1 MRTFECFNIFGKT
14 IHKKASEVHILDWN
28 QGKNGMNAAGGPV
41 WTVIVKFKN
50 SQMWEGT
57 HSVSLW
63 EALSVSC
70 PLPKNLTRAEVLNH
84 NREVMCV
91 GSGPICSCS
100 PTDMC
105 SPVLADVEGSVKS
118 QFYNSR
124 YSRIPPITANYDLI
138 NTLLFQ
144 IAIYLCSPSAEV
156 SIQAEIILSI
166 WRKNRLQL
174 ISQL

>member
-1 MRTFECFNIFGKT
+1 MVWMQLEVLCEQSSWNLKTVKCEKVPILFLCGK
-14 IHKKASEVHILDWN
+14 HCLFH
-28 QGKNGMNAAGGPV
+28 
-41 WTVIVKFKN
+41 
-50 SQMWEGT
+50 
-57 HSVSLW
+57 
-63 EALSVSC
+63 C